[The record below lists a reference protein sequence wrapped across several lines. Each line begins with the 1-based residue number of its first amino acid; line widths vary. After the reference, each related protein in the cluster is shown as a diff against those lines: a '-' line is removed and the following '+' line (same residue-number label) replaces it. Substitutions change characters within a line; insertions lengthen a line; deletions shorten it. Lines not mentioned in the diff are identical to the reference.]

1 MSSLHYFTLS
11 LATLVLALSDIR
23 RVTVAS
29 AAVLLP
35 GHLHSQVCCGL
46 PNGGRLSGLRAH
58 IRCAQ
63 LPCLDSQAQLR
74 PLGVD
79 VLLGLFRRGKGAT
92 QRTFCT
98 WGSSQYTPSPPAV
111 DQARP
116 PVLLSA
122 ERYADLSQRNRD
134 HNIIKS
140 HSQQSI
146 EISQN
151 SACWSE

>member
-1 MSSLHYFTLS
+1 VATGSTL
-11 LATLVLALSDIR
+11 A
-23 RVTVAS
+23 RVEEEDEKQE
-29 AAVLLP
+29 LLYK
-35 GHLHSQVCCGL
+35 
-46 PNGGRLSGLRAH
+46 
-58 IRCAQ
+58 
-63 LPCLDSQAQLR
+63 LDSQAQLR

-146 EISQN
+146 EIS
-151 SACWSE
+151 